1 MSFSKKSWSRRPQ
14 VGSWRDYQSSLPKQY
29 PRCAW
34 PRGRR
39 RRTFPV
45 VPVVFGGLVLL
56 AFFGLFGFM
65 RGGGEAPASIVA
77 KTPSA
82 AMVTAPAAAPVP
94 APQAA
99 SEPVLAPPADPS
111 PAPVVQLLPEVDGP
125 LNREQVRQLLDE
137 RMFANLTEKNLI
149 LPVADGLLRVETS
162 LDPDLQN
169 FLLAGLDRKNSR
181 HLGIVAMDPVSG
193 RVLALA
199 GFDRNDAACNPCLQ
213 SGFPA
218 ASIFKVVT
226 AAAAV
231 DLLGYSADSPMQFNG
246 GKHTLYKGQLTTRV
260 DRNTTTVPFAEAFA
274 DSINPVFGK
283 LGELRLGRP
292 LLERAAATFGFN
304 QPLDVDVTLPPSR
317 FQVSD
322 DPYHWAEIASGFNR
336 QTTISPLHGA
346 ALAAA
351 ILNEGRMPSQT
362 VVERIVDEEGKI
374 LYQAGLVKGR
384 QIMTPRAAGELAR
397 MMEATIVTGTA
408 RKAFRG
414 HETDAVLANL
424 RLGGKT
430 GSISNTARD
439 VRYDWFV
446 GYAKE
451 RQGERQLVVS
461 VMVGHEDFIGTRA
474 GEYARR
480 AISHYFSAPAM
491 VTEALPGS
499 FAPQTSASVPA
510 L

>member
-1 MSFSKKSWSRRPQ
+1 MSFSRKSWSRRNQ
-14 VGSWRDYQSSLPKQY
+14 VGSWRDYQSSLPKRY

-34 PRGRR
+34 PRGRK

-45 VPVVFGGLVLL
+45 ASVVVGGLVLL
-56 AFFGLFGFM
+56 AFVGLFGFM
-65 RGGGEAPASIVA
+65 RGAGEAPASVVA
-77 KTPSA
+77 APSVA
-82 AMVTAPAAAPVP
+82 AMVTAPATEPVP
-94 APQAA
+94 APQVEL
-99 SEPVLAPPADPS
+99 EPVLAPAAD
-111 PAPVVQLLPEVDGP
+111 PAPVLVAEVLPEVDGP
-125 LNREQVRQLLDE
+125 LNREQVRQLLDQ

-149 LPVADGLLRVETS
+149 LPVADGLLQVETS

-199 GFDRNDAACNPCLQ
+199 GFDRTDDGCNPCLQ

-246 GKHTLYKGQLTTRV
+246 GKHTLYKGQLTERV

-317 FQVSD
+317 FQVND

-346 ALAAA
+346 ALVAA
-351 ILNEGRMPSQT
+351 ILNDGRMPPQT
-362 VVERIVDEEGKI
+362 VVERIADEEGKI
-374 LYQAGLVKGR
+374 LYQAGPVPGR
-384 QIMTPRAAGELAR
+384 QIMTPRAAGELER
-397 MMEATIVTGTA
+397 MMEATVATGTA

-430 GSISNTARD
+430 GSISNSARD

-480 AISHYFSAPAM
+480 AISHYFSVPAM

-499 FAPQTSASVPA
+499 FAPQTSASVPSF
-510 L
+510 

>member
-34 PRGRR
+34 PRGRK

-45 VPVVFGGLVLL
+45 APVVVGGLVLL

-65 RGGGEAPASIVA
+65 RGGDEAPASVVA
-77 KTPSA
+77 APPSA
-82 AMVTAPAAAPVP
+82 ALVTASAELGPISEPAADPASVPV
-94 APQAA
+94 A
-99 SEPVLAPPADPS
+99 EV
-111 PAPVVQLLPEVDGP
+111 LPEIDGP
-125 LNREQVRQLLDE
+125 LNREQVRQLLDV

-149 LPVADGLLRVETS
+149 LPVADGILQVETS

-169 FLLAGLDRKNSR
+169 FLLAGLDRKNSGN
-181 HLGIVAMDPVSG
+181 LGIVAMDPVSG

-199 GFDRNDAACNPCLQ
+199 GFDRTDEGCNPCLQ
-213 SGFPA
+213 SEFPA
-218 ASIFKVVT
+218 ASIFKIVT
-226 AAAAV
+226 AATAV
-231 DLLGYSADSPMQFNG
+231 DLLGYSADSPMHFNG
-246 GKHTLYKGQLTTRV
+246 GKHTLYKGQLTERV

-292 LLERAAATFGFN
+292 LLERGAATFGFN
-304 QPLDVDVTLPPSR
+304 QPLDFDVSLPPSR

-322 DPYHWAEIASGFNR
+322 DPYHWAEVASGFNR

-346 ALAAA
+346 AVVAAV
-351 ILNEGRMPSQT
+351 LNEGRMPSQS
-362 VVERIVDEEGKI
+362 VVERIADDEGEL
-374 LYQAGLVKGR
+374 LYQAGPVPGR
-384 QIMTPRAAGELAR
+384 QIMSPRAAGELER
-397 MMEATIVTGTA
+397 MMEATVATGTA

-414 HETDAVLANL
+414 HETDAVLGNL

-499 FAPQTSASVPA
+499 FAPQTSASVPSF
-510 L
+510 

>member
-1 MSFSKKSWSRRPQ
+1 MSFSKKSWSRRNQ
-14 VGSWRDYQSSLPKQY
+14 VGSWRDYQSSLPKRY

-34 PRGRR
+34 PRGRK
-39 RRTFPV
+39 RRTFLPAPV
-45 VPVVFGGLVLL
+45 LLGGLVLL
-56 AFFGLFGFM
+56 ALFGLFGFM
-65 RGGGEAPASIVA
+65 RGGEDAAATVAEAPPPASLVQSR
-77 KTPSA
+77 T
-82 AMVTAPAAAPVP
+82 P
-94 APQAA
+94 APLPDPPA
-99 SEPVLAPPADPS
+99 SAEPVSVPVAVAS
-111 PAPVVQLLPEVDGP
+111 PEPVAEPLPEVDGP
-125 LNREQVRQLLDE
+125 LNREQVRQLLDQ

-149 LPVADGLLRVETS
+149 LPVADGVLQVETS

-199 GFDRNDAACNPCLQ
+199 GFDRTDDGCNPCLQ
-213 SGFPA
+213 SEFPA
-218 ASIFKVVT
+218 ASIFKIVT
-226 AAAAV
+226 AATAV
-231 DLLGYSADSPMQFNG
+231 DLLGYSADSPMHFNG
-246 GKHTLYKGQLTTRV
+246 GKHTLYKGQLTERV

-304 QPLDVDVTLPPSR
+304 QPLEVDVSLPPSR
-317 FQVSD
+317 FQVGD
-322 DPYHWAEIASGFNR
+322 TPYNWAEIASGFNR
-336 QTTISPLHGA
+336 QTTLSPLHGA
-346 ALAAA
+346 ALVAA
-351 ILNEGRMPSQT
+351 ILNDGRMPSQT
-362 VVERIVDEEGKI
+362 VVERIADEEGEL
-374 LYQAGLVKGR
+374 LYQAGPVPGR
-384 QIMTPRAAGELAR
+384 RIMSPRAAGELER
-397 MMEATIVTGTA
+397 MMEATVATGTA

-430 GSISNTARD
+430 GSISNSARD

-451 RQGERQLVVS
+451 RQGNRQLVVS

-480 AISHYFSAPAM
+480 AISHYFSSPAIAQGGPGAP
-491 VTEALPGS
+491 VDGI
-499 FAPQTSASVPA
+499 
-510 L
+510 

>member
-1 MSFSKKSWSRRPQ
+1 MLFSKKSWPRRNQ
-14 VGSWRDYQSSLPKQY
+14 VSSWRDHQSSLPKRY
-29 PRCAW
+29 TRCAW
-34 PRGRR
+34 PRGRT
-39 RRTFPV
+39 RRTFLPAPV
-45 VPVVFGGLVLL
+45 LVGGLVLL
-56 AFFGLFGFM
+56 ALFGLFGFL
-65 RGGGEAPASIVA
+65 RSDGEAPAS
-77 KTPSA
+77 
-82 AMVTAPAAAPVP
+82 VTAPPATLAQSPEAETVPV
-94 APQAA
+94 PQAA
-99 SEPVLAPPADPS
+99 PEPVLAPAADPS
-111 PAPVVQLLPEVDGP
+111 STPRAKPLPEVDGQ
-125 LNREQVRQLLDE
+125 LSRGQVRQLLDE
-137 RMFANLTEKNLI
+137 RMFANLIEKNLL
-149 LPVADGLLRVETS
+149 LPVVGGILHVQTS

-193 RVLALA
+193 RVLALV
-199 GFDRNDAACNPCLQ
+199 GFDRTDGACNPCLQ

-226 AAAAV
+226 AAAAI
-231 DLLGYSADSPMQFNG
+231 DLLGYSADSPMHFNG
-246 GKHTLYKGQLTTRV
+246 GKHTLYKRQLTERV
-260 DRNTTTVPFAEAFA
+260 DRNTITVPFAEAFA

-292 LLERAAATFGFN
+292 LLERAASSFGFN
-304 QPLDVDVTLPPSR
+304 QPLDFDVSLPPSH

-322 DPYHWAEIASGFNR
+322 DPYRWAEIASGFNR

-346 ALAAA
+346 ALVAA

-362 VVERIVDEEGKI
+362 IVERIADEEGEV
-374 LYQAGLVKGR
+374 LYQAGPVPGR
-384 QIMTPRAAGELAR
+384 QIMTPRAAGELER
-397 MMEATIVTGTA
+397 MMEATVVTGTA

-414 HETDAVLANL
+414 HGTDAVLAKL
-424 RLGGKT
+424 HLGGKT

-480 AISHYFSAPAM
+480 AISHYFAAPVAAQEGLAAPAND
-491 VTEALPGS
+491 
-499 FAPQTSASVPA
+499 F
-510 L
+510 

>member
-1 MSFSKKSWSRRPQ
+1 MSFSKKSWSRRTQ
-14 VGSWRDYQSSLPKQY
+14 VGSWRDYQSSLPKRY
-29 PRCAW
+29 ARCAW

-39 RRTFPV
+39 RRSFPPAPV
-45 VPVVFGGLVLL
+45 VVGGLVLL
-56 AFFGLFGFM
+56 ALFGLFGFM
-65 RGGGEAPASIVA
+65 RGDGETPASVVA
-77 KTPSA
+77 ATPLATMAVEA
-82 AMVTAPAAAPVP
+82 AMVTAPVA
-94 APQAA
+94 
-99 SEPVLAPPADPS
+99 EPVLAPPAAPEPVLAPAADL
-111 PAPVVQLLPEVDGP
+111 APVAVLEPLPEVDGP
-125 LNREQVRQLLDE
+125 LNREQVRQLLDQ
-137 RMFANLTEKNLI
+137 RMFSNLTEKNLL
-149 LPVADGLLRVETS
+149 LPVADGILHVETS

-199 GFDRNDAACNPCLQ
+199 GFDRTDAACNPCLQ

-260 DRNTTTVPFAEAFA
+260 DRNTTTVPLAEAFA

-351 ILNEGRMPSQT
+351 ILNDGSMPSQT
-362 VVERIVDEEGKI
+362 VVERIVDEEGTVV
-374 LYQAGLVKGR
+374 YQAGPVPGR
-384 QIMTPRAAGELAR
+384 RIMTPRAAGELER
-397 MMEATIVTGTA
+397 MMEATIATGTA

-414 HETDAVLANL
+414 HETDAVLGNL

-430 GSISNTARD
+430 GSISNSTRD

-451 RQGERQLVVS
+451 RQGGRQLVVS

-480 AISHYFSAPAM
+480 AISHYFSAPA
-491 VTEALPGS
+491 VAQGGPG
-499 FAPQTSASVPA
+499 APVDGI
-510 L
+510 

>member
-1 MSFSKKSWSRRPQ
+1 M
-14 VGSWRDYQSSLPKQY
+14 
-29 PRCAW
+29 
-34 PRGRR
+34 
-39 RRTFPV
+39 
-45 VPVVFGGLVLL
+45 LL

-65 RGGGEAPASIVA
+65 RGGGEAPDSVVA
-77 KTPSA
+77 KTLSA
-82 AMVTAPAAAPVP
+82 PVDSMEQTPAADVVP
-94 APQAA
+94 APQAEL
-99 SEPVLAPPADPS
+99 EPVLTPAAD
-111 PAPVVQLLPEVDGP
+111 PAPVPVAEVLPEVDGP
-125 LNREQVRQLLDE
+125 LNREQVRQLLDV

-149 LPVADGLLRVETS
+149 LPVADGVLQVETS

-169 FLLAGLDRKNSR
+169 FLLSGLDRKNSR
-181 HLGIVAMDPVSG
+181 HVGIVAMDPVSG

-199 GFDRNDAACNPCLQ
+199 GFDRTDAACNPCLQ

-218 ASIFKVVT
+218 ASIFKIVT
-226 AAAAV
+226 AATAV
-231 DLLGYSADSPMQFNG
+231 DLLGYSADSPMHFNG
-246 GKHTLYKGQLTTRV
+246 GKHTLYKGQLTERV

-304 QPLDVDVTLPPSR
+304 QPLDFDVSLPPSR
-317 FQVSD
+317 FQVSG

-346 ALAAA
+346 AVVAA

-362 VVERIVDEEGKI
+362 VVERIADEEGEVI
-374 LYQAGLVKGR
+374 YQAGLVPGR

-397 MMEATIVTGTA
+397 MMEATIITGTA

-424 RLGGKT
+424 SLGGKT
-430 GSISNTARD
+430 GSISNTTRD

-491 VTEALPGS
+491 VLGGPG
-499 FAPQTSASVPA
+499 APVDGI
-510 L
+510 

>member
-34 PRGRR
+34 PRGRK

-45 VPVVFGGLVLL
+45 APVVVGGLVLL

-65 RGGGEAPASIVA
+65 RGGGEVPASVVA
-77 KTPSA
+77 APPSA
-82 AMVTAPAAAPVP
+82 ELVTAPAEL
-94 APQAA
+94 
-99 SEPVLAPPADPS
+99 EPILAPAVDPAS
-111 PAPVVQLLPEVDGP
+111 VPVAEVLPEIDGP
-125 LNREQVRQLLDE
+125 LNREQLRRLLDV

-149 LPVADGLLRVETS
+149 LPVADGILQVETS

-181 HLGIVAMDPVSG
+181 HLGIVVMDPVSG

-199 GFDRNDAACNPCLQ
+199 GFDRTDEGCNPCLQ
-213 SGFPA
+213 SEFPA
-218 ASIFKVVT
+218 ASIFKIVT
-226 AAAAV
+226 AATAV
-231 DLLGYSADSPMQFNG
+231 DLLGYSADSPMHFNG
-246 GKHTLYKGQLTTRV
+246 GKHTLYKGQLTERV

-304 QPLDVDVTLPPSR
+304 QPLDFDVSLPPSR
-317 FQVSD
+317 FQVSG

-346 ALAAA
+346 AVVAAV
-351 ILNEGRMPSQT
+351 LNEGRMPSQS
-362 VVERIVDEEGKI
+362 VVERIADDEGEL
-374 LYQAGLVKGR
+374 LYQAGPVPGR
-384 QIMTPRAAGELAR
+384 QIMSPRAAGELER
-397 MMEATIVTGTA
+397 MMEATVVTGTA

-414 HETDAVLANL
+414 HETDAVLGNL

-499 FAPQTSASVPA
+499 FAPQTSASVPSF
-510 L
+510 